1 MAHLYRLERTQTL
14 AVPRQELFA
23 FFENATNL
31 ERITPPYLHFELTSK
46 LPIEI
51 RLGACIDYRLRLHG
65 IPLRWRSRIEV
76 YDVGERFVDLQIAG
90 PYRHWRHLHEF
101 IDVPGGTELRD
112 TVEYALPLGPL
123 GRLARSLFV
132 ERQVAAIF
140 DYRKDAVERI
150 FKSS

>member
-1 MAHLYRLERTQTL
+1 MAHLYRLERSQTL
-14 AVPRQELFA
+14 PVPRHELFA
-23 FFENATNL
+23 FFEDATNL
-31 ERITPPYLHFELTSK
+31 QRITPPYLHFELASK
-46 LPIEI
+46 TPIEI
-51 RLGACIDYRLRLHG
+51 RLGATIDYRLRLHG

-90 PYRHWRHLHEF
+90 PYSYWRHQHDF

-123 GRLARSLFV
+123 GRLARHLFV

-140 DYRKDAVERI
+140 DYRQAVVARL
-150 FKSS
+150 FGSS